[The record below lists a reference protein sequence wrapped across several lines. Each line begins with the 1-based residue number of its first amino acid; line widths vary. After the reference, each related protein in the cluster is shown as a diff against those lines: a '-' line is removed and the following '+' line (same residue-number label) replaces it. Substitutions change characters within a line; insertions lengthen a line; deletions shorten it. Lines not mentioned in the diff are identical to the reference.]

1 MSSAPDY
8 STATNKA
15 YEILSK
21 VDPFNLETDINKI
34 LSLFPNIAS
43 HTYTEIANRFFESFY
58 DYLVRRIFLQATLSN
73 YHTC

>member
-34 LSLFPNIAS
+34 LSLLPTRKSLIDFLNLFMIIWVLFLVS
-43 HTYTEIANRFFESFY
+43 TDIRF
-58 DYLVRRIFLQATLSN
+58 II
-73 YHTC
+73 HI

>member
-34 LSLFPNIAS
+34 LSLFPNIAI
-43 HTYTEIANRFFESFY
+43 HTYTKSLIDFLNLFMIIWVLF
-58 DYLVRRIFLQATLSN
+58 LVSTDIQFII
-73 YHTC
+73 HI

>member
-34 LSLFPNIAS
+34 LSLFPKLQSIPTRKSLIDFLNLFMIIWVLFLVS
-43 HTYTEIANRFFESFY
+43 TDIRF
-58 DYLVRRIFLQATLSN
+58 II
-73 YHTC
+73 HI